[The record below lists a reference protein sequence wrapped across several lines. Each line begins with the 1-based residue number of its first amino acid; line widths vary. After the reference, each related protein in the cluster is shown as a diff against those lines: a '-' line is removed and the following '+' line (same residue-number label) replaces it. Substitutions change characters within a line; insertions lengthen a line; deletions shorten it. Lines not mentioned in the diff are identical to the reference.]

1 MKHSRMNLLKLHRTS
16 KLPELVLSA
25 VTCWLVI
32 GTGGAATFVVNS
44 AADPGDGICDASECT
59 LREAIDA
66 ANANPGPDVIAF
78 NVPGSGVQTIR
89 PVTQLPVIL
98 ESVKIDG
105 TTQPGFDSETRKP
118 LIELD
123 GSLCPD
129 WTFGLRIGAHECE
142 IRGLI
147 LNRFTW
153 AGIYLDWNSG
163 NCWVAGNFLGTDAE
177 GVRAL
182 GNGRD
187 GSVLIDMD
195 GSSEGNR
202 IGGPSPAD
210 RNVIA
215 AVYVYPEGET
225 YLSGACGI
233 ATGGNRT
240 VIQGNYIGTDWTGES
255 ALISPTEPYIVR
267 AGIGMF
273 GGQNCQI
280 GGAGPGEGNVISGCR
295 GPNPDEWWH
304 NGIGIELGYNPGT
317 VILGNR
323 IGTDKDGNGSIPNE
337 IGIRVGGGLVQIGG
351 TEPGAGNLISG
362 NGYFGITLGSD
373 CVVQGNFVGTDAA
386 GLLAV
391 PNAVTGVAIDGARNV
406 IGGTEPGALNLISG
420 NGHFHLSACGGGGNF
435 NLIQGNYIGT
445 DLTGT
450 KALPGAPEA
459 IGVYLCADD
468 NIVGGTEPGAGNVI
482 SANSAGLDIR
492 AHRNLV
498 AGNLIGTDASGT
510 LPLGNGIGIYLADI
524 AQDNVIGGSEP
535 GAGNVIADCQNTGVG
550 GIWLNGPNVLRTII
564 QGNWIGVDR
573 TGSIPLP
580 NHGWGVVVGGNT
592 DTLVGGVNPGEGN
605 VIAHSENAGVWVS
618 ADEFYGVGMRNPI
631 RGNSIYGNGWNT
643 DPFSPH
649 WPGIDLGEWGV
660 TPNDSGDTDEGA
672 NRLQNFP
679 VLTGTSSS
687 ATKTYV
693 AGSLDST
700 PNTVFLVDFYAN
712 VECDESDH
720 GEGERYLG
728 FASVTTD
735 NSGQAQFNAVLP
747 VAVPP
752 GQVITATATDPDG
765 NTSEFSACPGP
776 VSPAGLEVTIDIK
789 PGSYPNSIN
798 LGSNGTVPV
807 AIFSS
812 AAFDAATVNPTTV
825 SLAGA
830 TVKLRGKGTP
840 LAVLEDVNGDGIKD
854 LVVHVLTSALQLTA
868 GDTQAIVEGETLDG
882 LEIKGADSVRIVP

>member
-1 MKHSRMNLLKLHRTS
+1 MKHSKSYHHNYHRTS
-16 KLPELVLSA
+16 KLLGLILTAAAGWLA
-25 VTCWLVI
+25 V

-44 AADPGDGICDASECT
+44 TADPGDGVGDASECT
-59 LREAIDA
+59 LREAIEA

-78 NVPGSGVQTIR
+78 NIPGLGVQTIR
-89 PVTQLPVIL
+89 PLTQLPVIA

-105 TTQPGFDSETRKP
+105 TTQPGFDSLTRKP

-129 WTFGLRIGAHECE
+129 WTFGLRIGARECE

-147 LNRFTW
+147 VNRFTW

-163 NCWVAGNFLGTDAE
+163 DCWVAGNFLGTDAE

-195 GSSEGNR
+195 GSSEDNR

-215 AVYVYPEGET
+215 AVYVYPEDET

-233 ATGGNRT
+233 SSGGNRT

-273 GGQNCQI
+273 RGEDCQI
-280 GGAGPGEGNVISGCR
+280 GGTGPGEGNVISGCR
-295 GPNPDEWWH
+295 GPNPNEWWQ
-304 NGIGIELGYNPGT
+304 NGHGIELGHNPGT
-317 VILGNR
+317 VVLGNR
-323 IGTDKDGNGSIPNE
+323 IGTDKDGTDPIPNE
-337 IGIRVGGGLVQIGG
+337 IGIRVGGGFVQIGG
-351 TEPGAGNLISG
+351 AEQGAGNLISG
-362 NGYFGITLGSD
+362 NGYFGITLASD
-373 CVVQGNFVGTDAA
+373 CVVEGNFIGTDAA

-406 IGGTEPGALNLISG
+406 IGGTGPGVRNVISG
-420 NGHFHLSACGGGGNF
+420 NGFYNLSACGGGGNF
-435 NLIQGNYIGT
+435 NVIQGNYIGP

-450 KALPGAPEA
+450 HALAGAPGA

-468 NIVGGTEPGAGNVI
+468 NFVGGTKTGAGNVI
-482 SANSAGLDIR
+482 SANAAGLDIR
-492 AHRNLV
+492 SHRNVV
-498 AGNLIGTDASGT
+498 AGNLIGTDASGA
-510 LPLGNGIGIYLADI
+510 LPLGNGVGVYLADT
-524 AQDNVIGGSEP
+524 ARDNVIGGSET
-535 GAGNVIADCQNTGVG
+535 GAGNVIADCQNSAYG
-550 GIWLNGPNVLRTII
+550 GIWLNGPNVMGTVI

-573 TGSIPLP
+573 SGSIPLP

-592 DTLVGGVNPGEGN
+592 DTRVGGVNPGEGN
-605 VIAHSENAGVWVS
+605 VIAHSQNAGIWVS
-618 ADEFYGVGMRNPI
+618 ADEFYGVGQRNSL
-631 RGNSIYGNGWNT
+631 RGNSIFANGWGT
-643 DPFSPH
+643 ELP
-649 WPGIDLGEWGV
+649 WPGIDLGGWGV
-660 TPNDSGDTDEGA
+660 TPNDVGDIDEGA

-679 VLTGTSSS
+679 VLGATSSS
-687 ATKTYV
+687 TTKTYIT
-693 AGSLDST
+693 GSLDSA
-700 PNTVFLVDFYAN
+700 PNTMFLVDFYAN
-712 VECDESDH
+712 AKCDGSGY

-728 FASVTTD
+728 FVSVSTD
-735 NSGQAQFNAVLP
+735 SSGQALFNAVLP
-747 VAVPP
+747 IAVPT
-752 GQVITATATDPDG
+752 GQVITATATDSDG
-765 NTSEFSACPGP
+765 NTSEFSACPGA
-776 VSPAGLEVTIDIK
+776 VTGAGLEVMIDIK
-789 PGSYPNSIN
+789 PGSSPNNIN

-807 AIFSS
+807 VIFSS
-812 AAFDAATVNPTTV
+812 ATFNAVTVNPTTV

-840 LAVLEDVNGDGIKD
+840 MASQEDVNGDGIKD

-868 GDTQAIVEGETLDG
+868 GDTQAILEGETTDG
-882 LEIKGADSVRIVP
+882 LQIHGADSVRIVP